1 MRVEQICQQQP
12 TQQNRAAL
20 IEGQNWSQNNQRASF
35 KIFHSFHI
43 YSRPWTEQSK
53 TMQEKSS
60 LKINDL
66 PRSCSKKWFR
76 FWRKFSNDILK
87 MRKLFRYVWNI
98 IFWSTFAFQVVT
110 NFFDKSIKTML
121 DHATVFVTPISELLV
136 QITPNSSPI
145 VDLIQ
150 QIISVFSDVKQVRNQ
165 ESMSQL
171 WRSYSAW
178 MPQTPSMYIL
188 SLTASHQ
195 SRRSSSQSWYSFIC
209 TRYENTTG
217 LKTYWINPLRI
228 IQQSYSKKYAI
239 YTHRPATNRRHVH
252 DRTRRKAVPLW
263 ALFLRAASCQSCN
276 QFNYRSEQAGVTA
289 RNDHS
294 LWTGLAAGSDGR
306 KLNYS
311 SDKRSPRHCCR

>member
-1 MRVEQICQQQP
+1 
-12 TQQNRAAL
+12 
-20 IEGQNWSQNNQRASF
+20 
-35 KIFHSFHI
+35 
-43 YSRPWTEQSK
+43 
-53 TMQEKSS
+53 MQEKSS

-76 FWRKFSNDILK
+76 FWRKFSNDISK
-87 MRKLFRYVWNI
+87 MRKLFRLVWNI

-209 TRYENTTG
+209 TRYEILLWKHTELIRSDLYSTLIRKNTQFILTALPPIEGMSMIEHAGKLCHSG
-217 LKTYWINPLRI
+217 LYFCEPPVVKA
-228 IQQSYSKKYAI
+228 AI
-239 YTHRPATNRRHVH
+239 SLMTEASRQASLQEMITHFGQAW
-252 DRTRRKAVPLW
+252 LL
-263 ALFLRAASCQSCN
+263 ALMDVS
-276 QFNYRSEQAGVTA
+276 
-289 RNDHS
+289 
-294 LWTGLAAGSDGR
+294 
-306 KLNYS
+306 
-311 SDKRSPRHCCR
+311 